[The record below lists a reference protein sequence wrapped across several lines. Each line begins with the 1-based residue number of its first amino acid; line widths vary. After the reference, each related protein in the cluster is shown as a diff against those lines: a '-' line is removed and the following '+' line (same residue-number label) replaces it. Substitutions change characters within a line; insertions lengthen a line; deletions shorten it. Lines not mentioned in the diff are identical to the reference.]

1 MPPGTR
7 SAVRR
12 VQRLLRQAMASSG
25 LDLSGGP
32 LVVAVSGGADSL
44 SLLHALV
51 HTGTTLGIK
60 SLHAAHLD
68 HGLRGEFGEQ
78 DSAFVQ
84 AQAKAWGLAVTAERA
99 DVAAHRKG
107 RKGMSL
113 EMAARE
119 LRHRFLADLAL
130 RLGAPAVALGH
141 TADDQA
147 ETVLLHLSRGAG
159 IAGLQGMRPVSPSP
173 AQGAGPALLVRPLL
187 EVWRSETQAYC
198 LEAGL
203 EPRLDASNDSL
214 QFTRNRLRHQTIP
227 VLEALNPSV
236 RRTLVR
242 LARTVSRD
250 ADFIEAAVA
259 EHWPEIARP
268 EGGGLRLRA
277 EALRTLHP
285 ALQVRVLLQACR
297 DTAGVVSQRRAE
309 AALRLLHEPPGKSM
323 QLSADW
329 LLSIGH
335 RHLALAKLEDA
346 LPAPY
351 TALEGLH
358 RLNIPGDTG
367 LPGWRVSTAFAP
379 IEDAPRVD
387 SPWHV
392 QLDASVAG
400 IELSV
405 RSWLPGDRMQP
416 SGMRGTKKL
425 QDIFTDAKAPK
436 AWRAGIPVVVS
447 PRGIVW
453 VVGLRVAEWARPAAE
468 TRCVLDMKFEPRG
481 NGPSEDAP

>member
-1 MPPGTR
+1 MPTGTR

-25 LDLSGGP
+25 LDFSGGTV
-32 LVVAVSGGADSL
+32 VVAVSGGADSL
-44 SLLHALV
+44 SLLHALT
-51 HTGTTLGIK
+51 HTAPALGIR

-68 HGLRGEFGEQ
+68 HGLRGESGQQ

-84 AQAKAWGLAVTAERA
+84 AQARAWGLAVTAERA
-99 DVAAHRKG
+99 DVAAYRKG

-119 LRHRFLADLAL
+119 LRHRFLADLAQ
-130 RLGAPAVALGH
+130 RLGAAAVALGH

-147 ETVLLHLSRGAG
+147 ETVLLHLLRGAG

-173 AQGAGPALLVRPLL
+173 EQGAGPTLLVRPFLG
-187 EVWRSETQAYC
+187 VWRSETQAYC

-203 EPRLDASNDSL
+203 EPRIDASNDSMR
-214 QFTRNRLRHQTIP
+214 FTRNRLRRQTIP
-227 VLEALNPSV
+227 ALEALNPSV

-242 LARTVSRD
+242 LARTAGRD
-250 ADFIEAAVA
+250 ADFLEAAVA
-259 EHWPEIARP
+259 EHWPQIVSSG
-268 EGGGLRLRA
+268 GGGLRLRA
-277 EALRTLHP
+277 EALKALHP
-285 ALQVRVLLQACR
+285 ALQVRLLLRACR
-297 DTAGVVSQRRAE
+297 DTAGIVGQGRAE

-329 LLSIGH
+329 LLSTGH
-335 RHLALAKLEDA
+335 RHLTLAKPEDA
-346 LPAPY
+346 PPAPY
-351 TALEGLH
+351 AALEGVH
-358 RLNIPGDTG
+358 SLNIPGDTG
-367 LPGWRVSTAFAP
+367 LPGWRVSTALAP

-387 SPWHV
+387 GPWHV
-392 QLDASVAG
+392 QLDAGAAG
-400 IELSV
+400 VELSV

-416 SGMRGTKKL
+416 SGMRGAKKL

-447 PRGIVW
+447 PKGIVW

-468 TRCVLDMKFEPRG
+468 TRRVLDMKFEPGG
-481 NGPSEDAP
+481 NGPYEDAP